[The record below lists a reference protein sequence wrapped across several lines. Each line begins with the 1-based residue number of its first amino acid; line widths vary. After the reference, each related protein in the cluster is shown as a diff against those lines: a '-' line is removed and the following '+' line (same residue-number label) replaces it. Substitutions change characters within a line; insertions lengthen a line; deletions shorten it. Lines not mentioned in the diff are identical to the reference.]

1 MKATLKSII
10 LMCGAT
16 ALVTTVQAQF
26 SIYRD
31 TNSFFS
37 ALNSTNFY
45 TQNFGDLNP
54 FPPPVTVAN
63 PLTYSNGVYGF
74 QVNIPGETLI
84 SVENY
89 GSKNAVATMFSNQ
102 SISLTNLNTPIRAI
116 GGYFYP
122 TDGTIVNDLIDINII
137 YNSGLLFTVSTNV
150 PSTDIA
156 SYFFGFIA
164 TNPATII
171 NSLTVDTPN
180 DQSFATMSEVTIST
194 VPEPSTYAL
203 LGLATAGLAL
213 HLIRRRRA

>member
-1 MKATLKSII
+1 MKSTLKFFI
-10 LMCGAT
+10 LVCGVTTLA
-16 ALVTTVQAQF
+16 TTVQAQF

-37 ALNSTNFY
+37 ALNSANFY
-45 TQNFGDLNP
+45 TQNFGNLVPNTTTD
-54 FPPPVTVAN
+54 N
-63 PLTYSNGVYGF
+63 PLSYSSGVYQF
-74 QVNIPGETLI
+74 QVNIPGETLV
-84 SVENY
+84 SVESY
-89 GSKNAVATMFSNQ
+89 GGKIAVATMVAAQ

-122 TDGTIVNDLIDINII
+122 TDGAIVNDLIDINII
-137 YNSGLLFTVSTNV
+137 YNSGSLFTVSTNV

-156 SYFFGFIA
+156 SYFFGFVA

-171 NSLTVDTPN
+171 NSLTVDTPD
-180 DQSFATMSEVTIST
+180 DQSFATLSEVTIST

-203 LGLATAGLAL
+203 LSLATAGLAL